1 MKGLA
6 ETAST
11 HEHWSGLELHLAVL
25 TGQLEAVKFLVEEE
39 HFNPMQRPRSG
50 INAVHIAALNGNLQ
64 VLKYFITE
72 RDCDPTCAGPLG
84 E

>member
-11 HEHWSGLELHLAVL
+11 HEHLELHLAVV

-39 HFNPMQRPRSG
+39 HFNPMQRPRRG

-64 VLKYFITE
+64 VLKYFVSLHGSILE
-72 RDCDPTCAGPLG
+72 WCLIKVI
-84 E
+84 